1 MREIREKNINKDMRV
16 MVEQN
21 IRKLEREVE
30 LVFVD
35 FFDKFLD
42 VMVG

>member
-1 MREIREKNINKDMRV
+1 MREKNINKDMRV
-16 MVEQN
+16 MVVQN
-21 IRKLEREVE
+21 MRKVGGELE

-35 FFDKFLD
+35 FFDKFLE